1 LTCLKIDTRVALG
14 PSRGDGDMIN
24 EVTLPALH
32 HHHTA
37 LHCSLFAPLH
47 THDIGP
53 HCAHYLPSNGVPIP
67 DVSGGACDDEGWV
80 WLLWVPATGAVVA
93 GAVVGVVR
101 WCGVVVL
108 CCCNGWHPSGCG
120 ELLLQAVQILDS
132 TKPNMIAMAAF
143 GPFTLGALVPEAGQ
157 ERSVHTQQESRRAG
171 VSELAL
177 IGVTFGEPPLPPMH
191 QG

>member
-1 LTCLKIDTRVALG
+1 MTCLKIDTRVALG

-108 CCCNGWHPSGCG
+108 WCC
-120 ELLLQAVQILDS
+120 VV
-132 TKPNMIAMAAF
+132 AMGGTPVVVVSF
-143 GPFTLGALVPEAGQ
+143 C
-157 ERSVHTQQESRRAG
+157 SRRFRFWIAP
-171 VSELAL
+171 SL
-177 IGVTFGEPPLPPMH
+177 T
-191 QG
+191 